1 MQDLQ
6 DYLLNHAFI
15 YSDRSGKHNLLDQV
29 PNKERHVQNI
39 MRTIKKC
46 IPAFKKEASIDTI
59 TQLKIMA
66 STELAVKNN
75 HDAQVIHDWIE
86 SKGAEFINALEKK

>member
-1 MQDLQ
+1 MSLQ
-6 DYLLNHAFI
+6 DYLLNHAFV
-15 YSDRSGKHNLLDQV
+15 YSDQQGKHNLLDQV
-29 PNKERHVQNI
+29 PNKERHIESI
-39 MRTIKKC
+39 MREVNQHINP
-46 IPAFKKEASIDTI
+46 PAKAQACIDTI